1 MVGLGVDHRWSN
13 LSQRHRLKGC
23 SRTRGDVENLSR
35 AVVADMYS
43 KGIFVGGG
51 DVNVEHNR

>member
-23 SRTRGDVENLSR
+23 SRTRGDVANLSR

-43 KGIFVGGG
+43 KGIFFGGG
-51 DVNVEHNR
+51 HVNV